1 MRATYSHWASFSLLV
16 LFLALPLAHAQE
28 EEEQLPAATEG
39 LSNEETIEQIT
50 ETLRQRPDYAWGYY
64 TRALAR
70 SNIGDHEGAKVDFI
84 VASQLDSNLKIPARY
99 LQEIQE
105 EAAEESGSVIGR
117 IMGLFNSF
125 GN

>member
-1 MRATYSHWASFSLLV
+1 MRTIFSQWASCGLLA

-28 EEEQLPAATEG
+28 EQKEQPAATEG
-39 LSNEETIEQIT
+39 LSNEETIEQLDQI
-50 ETLRQRPDYAWGYY
+50 LKQRPDYAWGYY

-70 SNIGDHEGAKVDFI
+70 SNIGDHEGAKVDFV

-105 EAAEESGSVIGR
+105 EAAQKSGSVIGR
-117 IMGLFNSF
+117 IMGLFSSF

>member
-1 MRATYSHWASFSLLV
+1 MRTTSLQWASFGLLV

-28 EEEQLPAATEG
+28 EQEQQPATTEG
-39 LSNEETIEQIT
+39 LSNEETIEQLDQI
-50 ETLRQRPDYAWGYY
+50 LKQRPDYAWGYY

-70 SNIGDHEGAKVDFI
+70 SNIGDHEGAKVDFVI
-84 VASQLDSNLKIPARY
+84 ASQLDSNLRIPARY

-105 EAAEESGSVIGR
+105 EAAEKSGSVIGR
-117 IMGLFNSF
+117 IMGLFSSF

>member
-1 MRATYSHWASFSLLV
+1 MRTTYLQWASFGLLA

-28 EEEQLPAATEG
+28 EQEQQPAATEG
-39 LSNEETIEQIT
+39 LSNEETIEQLNEI
-50 ETLRQRPDYAWGYY
+50 LKQRPDYAWGYY

-70 SNIGDHEGAKVDFI
+70 SNIGDHEGAKVDFV

-105 EAAEESGSVIGR
+105 EAAQKSGSVIGR
-117 IMGLFNSF
+117 IMGLFSSF